1 MTHSAK
7 LSVRDMAILALMA
20 ALMVATQ
27 IAMASLP
34 NIHLVALLIILTTLS
49 FGWRAMY
56 SVLIF
61 VLLEGMVFGFGIWWI
76 SYLYAW
82 PLLVVVTVLFRDNTS
97 PLFWAVI
104 AGAHGLCFGALCAIP
119 YFFTGGF
126 HMGLTYWIN
135 GIPFDLL
142 HCAGNFVLTLALLK
156 PLRKLFESATRS
168 S

>member
-20 ALMVATQ
+20 ALMVGTQ

-34 NIHLVALLIILTTLS
+34 NIHLVALLVILTTLC

-56 SVLIF
+56 SVAIF
-61 VLLEGMVFGFGIWWI
+61 VLLEGTVFGFGIWWV

-82 PLLVVVTVLFRDNTS
+82 PLLVVVTMLFKSNTS

-104 AGAHGLCFGALCAIP
+104 AGAHGLLFGAMCAIP
-119 YFFTGGF
+119 YLFTGG
-126 HMGLTYWIN
+126 MSMAMTYWIG
-135 GIPFDLL
+135 GIPFDLM
-142 HCAGNFVLTLALLK
+142 HCAGNFVLTLVLLE
-156 PLRKLFESATRS
+156 PLRKLVTKCTM
-168 S
+168 